1 MRSIRI
7 LSVALVCVAAACSK
21 SDNDATDS
29 ATAAN
34 AAAAN
39 ASANAGGTAGTA
51 GTAGGANAG
60 ATAGAANAGPFAA
73 EACVVGTWKKKDGT
87 FTQTMDF
94 KADKTGEEVQ
104 SRDDKRTF
112 EWKVKNDSIVEIH
125 YTTNAAAKSDWDV
138 SVDCKNNKLSNG
150 VNTGFSK

>member
-1 MRSIRI
+1 MRSIRF
-7 LSVALVCVAAACSK
+7 LSVALVCVVAACSK
-21 SDNDATDS
+21 SDTDATDS

-39 ASANAGGTAGTA
+39 ASANAGATAGP
-51 GTAGGANAG
+51 NAG
-60 ATAGAANAGPFAA
+60 ATGANASATATGPFAA

>member
-1 MRSIRI
+1 MRSMRI
-7 LSVALVCVAAACSK
+7 LSVVLVCVAAACSK
-21 SDNDATDS
+21 SDKDVTDS

-39 ASANAGGTAGTA
+39 ASANAGGTAG
-51 GTAGGANAG
+51 GTAGAANAGANAG
-60 ATAGAANAGPFAA
+60 ATNAGPFAA

-94 KADKTGEEVQ
+94 RADKTGEEVQ